1 LLLVET
7 ILTRWMLKRHFCY
20 RRSKDERSIDIQSW
34 CQERLRMRQEEH
46 FQVKL

>member
-1 LLLVET
+1 
-7 ILTRWMLKRHFCY
+7 MLKRHFAIEEV
-20 RRSKDERSIDIQSW
+20 KDERSIDIQSW